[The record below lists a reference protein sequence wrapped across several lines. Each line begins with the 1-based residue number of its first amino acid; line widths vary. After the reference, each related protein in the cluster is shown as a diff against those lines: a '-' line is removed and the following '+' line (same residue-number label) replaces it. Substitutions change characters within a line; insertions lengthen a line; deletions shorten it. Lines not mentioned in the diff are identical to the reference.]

1 MGSPLAP
8 ALACLYMEF
17 WESELL
23 NTIPGPKPIF
33 WVRYIDDILLQ
44 WPHSYEDFNIFLRNL
59 NLLED
64 LINVQAEWELIDPSR
79 PNSATM
85 PFLDLLIHRSPDGFK
100 FNIYRKPTST
110 DLYTHYYSAHSLP
123 TKRGVLI
130 SLFLRA
136 LRLCDESFLSS
147 EIEHISS
154 AFRKL
159 KYPPWIIDKAL
170 SIATARFHNPTTRRP
185 RRQTTHHLAL
195 PDHPSLQSLRPAL
208 SNIGI
213 GTSFSTRNTLK
224 KQLSRTGPKAP
235 VDVPGVYSVQCK
247 VADCP
252 KGTYFGETGRN
263 LSKRIREHGL
273 DIRAANTSNAL
284 FKHMLDNSGHQFNL
298 RGAKIIYK
306 STSKPKRQLVEASLI
321 ASRPNCNLKPGDFP
335 VDRLSAP
342 AIVKSLNLET
352 IATAPPKT
360 VTPSTVGTSATSTHM
375 PPAPHTSISSS
386 TSSNAPVP
394 QNLPTTLPT
403 PTQSAIHQPPVNTSQ
418 PISHTPIALKTR
430 SRTSQIPPSQA
441 TTTLATHLKST
452 KSIPH
457 RPPSKSPS
465 TSHRHTSQPTSPKS
479 PIILQSQARS
489 LPWPTASTL
498 ATNHDYFPSP
508 TPVALKTRL
517 RTSQLPS
524 DATPPRRLA
533 LTPPMLSPYT
543 PPTAISG
550 AVPRRSKQQ
559 RFTPYK
565 VITRS
570 QPDSQPSQSTSA
582 PKPLTTAVGFK
593 PLARKRKTSFTP
605 YPLSRQRPH
614 S

>member
-1 MGSPLAP
+1 MPTGAAPPRYLAYLPTLPHLYVTPKIHKDPIKYRPIVSQARAFTTPLARHLSDILTPHLGTCSSAHLRDSVHLKTLLLEKADPNVPFVSIDVESLFTNVPTESLLSFLRTKHAEGNLSLPDDYTIDGFLDLIRLCITATIFTFNGKYYKQQQGIAMGSPLAP

-170 SIATARFHNPTTRRP
+170 SIATARFHNPTTRPP
-185 RRQTTHHLAL
+185 RRQTKHHLAL

-235 VDVPGVYSVQCK
+235 VDVPGVYSVECK

-252 KGTYFGETGRN
+252 NGTYFWRN
-263 LSKRIREHGL
+263 WSE
-273 DIRAANTSNAL
+273 
-284 FKHMLDNSGHQFNL
+284 
-298 RGAKIIYK
+298 
-306 STSKPKRQLVEASLI
+306 
-321 ASRPNCNLKPGDFP
+321 
-335 VDRLSAP
+335 
-342 AIVKSLNLET
+342 
-352 IATAPPKT
+352 
-360 VTPSTVGTSATSTHM
+360 
-375 PPAPHTSISSS
+375 SIQED
-386 TSSNAPVP
+386 P
-394 QNLPTTLPT
+394 
-403 PTQSAIHQPPVNTSQ
+403 
-418 PISHTPIALKTR
+418 
-430 SRTSQIPPSQA
+430 RT
-441 TTTLATHLKST
+441 
-452 KSIPH
+452 
-457 RPPSKSPS
+457 
-465 TSHRHTSQPTSPKS
+465 
-479 PIILQSQARS
+479 
-489 LPWPTASTL
+489 W
-498 ATNHDYFPSP
+498 Y
-508 TPVALKTRL
+508 
-517 RTSQLPS
+517 
-524 DATPPRRLA
+524 
-533 LTPPMLSPYT
+533 
-543 PPTAISG
+543 
-550 AVPRRSKQQ
+550 
-559 RFTPYK
+559 
-565 VITRS
+565 
-570 QPDSQPSQSTSA
+570 
-582 PKPLTTAVGFK
+582 
-593 PLARKRKTSFTP
+593 
-605 YPLSRQRPH
+605 
-614 S
+614 